1 MAVKITLGC
10 ALVGLAVVLASVSM
24 SRVDVLKGLDSNHEH
39 SALEVQGVVTAF
51 CLSPTIGV
59 LMDQNAHRQS
69 PSEATGGNFTVT
81 DHGDI
86 ENDDYVQGS
95 IYAVLYAMYKNTAL
109 TWKGSRYMFTFNTWG
124 IAPNAA
130 NDPDHIARSWPETDP
145 QRHGKA
151 AYAGLVTQPPALR
164 YKAALGGAP
173 LRIVEIGCGT
183 GAGANLIT
191 REVHPDA
198 QYLALDMQQAAINTC
213 HARHATADNPGLTCR
228 VVPNGVGG
236 ISPDG
241 RQNRVPGVPDGSV
254 DFVIISETHIAD
266 IVIGDIEKAIFSEIH
281 RILKPG
287 GLFLWGNALPTRV
300 WEAAGAYLPAA
311 GFDLVHSKNWTSAA
325 ILARDEDKE
334 RVDLALRQLMAPY
347 YVMRVPY
354 IGPRCYHVTERLIA
368 NFYRHP
374 GTALYLKMVTGYDS
388 YMHQAW
394 RKR

>member
-1 MAVKITLGC
+1 MAVARAAAPVQKQAPRPPVKA
-10 ALVGLAVVLASVSM
+10 ALHVPADAYFFQCDNG
-24 SRVDVLKGLDSNHEH
+24 DGFNYTGNTP
-39 SALEVQGVVTAF
+39 ALMPFYRHV
-51 CLSPTIGV
+51 
-59 LMDQNAHRQS
+59 
-69 PSEATGGNFTVT
+69 
-81 DHGDI
+81 I
-86 ENDDYVQGS
+86 ENTS
-95 IYAVLYAMYKNTAL
+95 LRVLVYN
-109 TWKGSRYMFTFNTWG
+109 G
-124 IAPNAA
+124 
-130 NDPDHIARSWPETDP
+130 DTDP
-145 QRHGKA
+145 GLNSFYAQNWTA
-151 AYAGLVTQPPALR
+151 ALG

-191 REVHPDA
+191 REVYPDA

-213 HARHATADNPGLTCR
+213 RARHATADNPGLTCQ

-241 RQNRVPGVPDGSV
+241 HQNRVPGVPDGSV
-254 DFVIISETHIAD
+254 DFVVISETHIAD
-266 IVIGDIEKAIFSEIH
+266 IMIGNLEKAIFSEIH

-300 WEAAGAYLPAA
+300 WEEAGAYLPAA

-354 IGPRCYHVTERLIA
+354 FGPRCYHVTERLIA

-388 YMHQAW
+388 DLRQAW

>member
-1 MAVKITLGC
+1 MGKVSSGF
-10 ALVGLAVVLASVSM
+10 VGLVVLAGIMM

-39 SALEVQGVVTAF
+39 SALEVHGVVTAF
-51 CLSPTIGV
+51 CLSPTISM
-59 LMDQNAHRQS
+59 LMDQNANRES
-69 PSEATGGNFTVT
+69 ASLATGGDFTVT

-95 IYAVLYAMYKNTAL
+95 IYAVLYAMYKNTVL
-109 TWKGSRYMFTFNTWG
+109 TWKGARYMFTFNTWG
-124 IAPNAA
+124 IAPNTK
-130 NDPDHIARSWPETDP
+130 NDPEQIAHSWPVDDP

-151 AYAGLVTQPPALR
+151 AYAALATQPPALQ
-164 YKAALGGAP
+164 YKEALGGEP

-191 REVHPDA
+191 REVHPTA
-198 QYLALDMQQAAINTC
+198 KYLALDMQQAAINTC
-213 HARHATADNPGLTCR
+213 NARHATDDNPGLTCQ
-228 VVPNGVGG
+228 VVPNGVGN
-236 ISPDG
+236 ISPAG
-241 RQNRVPGVPDGSV
+241 EQNSVPGVLDGSV

-266 IVIGDIEKAIFSEIH
+266 IVIGKLEKAIFREIH

-300 WEAAGAYLPAA
+300 WDEAAAYLPTA
-311 GFDLVHSKNWTSAA
+311 GFDLAHSKNWTSAA

-334 RVDLALRQLMAPY
+334 RVDTALKQLITPY
-347 YVMRVPY
+347 WVMNLPY
-354 IGPRCYHVTERLIA
+354 FGPRCYHVTERLIA

-394 RKR
+394 RKV

>member
-1 MAVKITLGC
+1 MVGVKPLAC
-10 ALVGLAVVLASVSM
+10 VFVGLAVLAGVTI

-39 SALEVQGVVTAF
+39 SALEGQAAVTAF
-51 CLSPTIGV
+51 CLSPAV
-59 LMDQNAHRQS
+59 SMLVDQNANRESASQ
-69 PSEATGGNFTVT
+69 ATGGDFTVT
-81 DHGDI
+81 EHGDI

-95 IYAVLYAMYKNTAL
+95 IYAVLYAMYKNTVL
-109 TWKGSRYMFTFNTWG
+109 TWKGAAYMFTFNTWG
-124 IAPNAA
+124 IAPNAE
-130 NDPDHIARSWPETDP
+130 NDPEGIARSWPEADP

-151 AYAGLVTQPPALR
+151 AYAGLATQPPALE
-164 YKAALGGAP
+164 YKEALGGAP

-191 REVHPDA
+191 REVHTDA
-198 QYLALDMQQAAINTC
+198 KYLALDMQQAAINTC
-213 HARHATADNPGLTCR
+213 NARHATADNPGLTCQ

-236 ISPDG
+236 IAPSG
-241 RQNRVPGVPDGSV
+241 EQNSVPGVPDGSV

-266 IVIGDIEKAIFSEIH
+266 IVIGDLEKAIFREIH

-300 WEAAGAYLPAA
+300 WEQAREHLPTA

-325 ILARDEDKE
+325 VLARDEDKE
-334 RVDLALRQLMAPY
+334 RVDIALKQLISPY
-347 YVMRVPY
+347 YVMKLPY
-354 IGPRCYHVTERLIA
+354 FGPRCYHVTERLIA

-394 RKR
+394 RKM